1 MFYVIGRDM
10 GYQPL
15 MELSLLIKHPNKS
28 SSQRSIHRVCALI
41 QTINKNI
48 ENLNMTIYA
57 AKLQFENIFSTN

>member
-10 GYQPL
+10 GYQSL
-15 MELSLLIKHPNKS
+15 MELSLLITHPNKS
-28 SSQRSIHRVCALI
+28 SSQRSIHRVCASI

-57 AKLQFENIFSTN
+57 AKLQFENILPTN